1 MFEKV
6 EGEGDGDGDGE
17 VKNEVKD
24 NSCRVRFAE
33 PEVNG
38 QNANQKNKNNLNVD
52 EK

>member
-1 MFEKV
+1 MFEKDEG
-6 EGEGDGDGDGE
+6 EGEGDGGVE
-17 VKNEVKD
+17 NEVKD